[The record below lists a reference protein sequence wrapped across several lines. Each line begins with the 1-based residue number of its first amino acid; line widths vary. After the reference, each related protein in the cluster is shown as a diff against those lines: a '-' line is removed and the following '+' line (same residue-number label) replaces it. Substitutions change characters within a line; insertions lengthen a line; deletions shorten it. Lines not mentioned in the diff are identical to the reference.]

1 MMTDRS
7 APVQALALTGALL
20 ATWDALHPLFD
31 QWCQGSQDAANKGA
45 HGRHLVYRDGTPVG
59 REPKG
64 GRGSGQPTMTA
75 TRLGWISAARHVA
88 SYSAGQL
95 TGTVLL
101 TRALGYRV
109 PASALAAGAGINAL
123 THLVIDK
130 RQPLL
135 WLAAKAGKSGYV
147 EHCTVV
153 RHLDADGT
161 ARVEDS
167 GPGTA
172 AFELDQALHRA
183 IGAVAAV
190 TTAWMA
196 IHATKKGRTR

>member
-7 APVQALALTGALL
+7 TPVQALAFTGGLL

-31 QWCQGSQDAANKGA
+31 QWFQGGRDAANKGA
-45 HGRHLVYRDGTPVG
+45 LGRHLVYRDGTPVG
-59 REPKG
+59 HEPADDD
-64 GRGSGQPTMTA
+64 RSGQPTMTA

-88 SYSAGQL
+88 SYSAGQAA
-95 TGTVLL
+95 GTVLL
-101 TRALGYRV
+101 TRVLGYRV
-109 PASALAAGAGINAL
+109 PVTALAAGTGINAL

-135 WLAAKAGKSGYV
+135 WLAAKAGKRGYV

-153 RHLDADGT
+153 RRLDEDGT
-161 ARVEDS
+161 PQVEAS

-190 TTAWMA
+190 TTAWLT
-196 IHATKKGRTR
+196 IRSLKKGLAA

>member
-7 APVQALALTGALL
+7 APAQALALTGALL

-31 QWCQGSQDAANKGA
+31 QWAQGSRDAANKGA
-45 HGRHLVYRDGTPVG
+45 CGHHLVYRDGMPVG
-59 REPKG
+59 EEAAGDDRTGE
-64 GRGSGQPTMTA
+64 PTMSA

-88 SYSAGQL
+88 SYTAGQL

-101 TRALGYRV
+101 TRVLGYRV
-109 PASALAAGAGINAL
+109 PASALLAGAGINGL

-135 WLAAKAGKSGYV
+135 WLAARAGKSGYV

-153 RHLDADGT
+153 RRLDEDGT
-161 ARVEDS
+161 ARVEKS

-183 IGAVAAV
+183 IGAFAAI
-190 TTAWMA
+190 TTTWLTIRSM
-196 IHATKKGRTR
+196 KKGCTR

>member
-1 MMTDRS
+1 MMTDRP
-7 APVQALALTGALL
+7 APAQALALTGALL
-20 ATWDALHPLFD
+20 ETWDALHPLFD
-31 QWCQGSQDAANKGA
+31 QWAQGSRDAANKGA
-45 HGRHLVYRDGTPVG
+45 HGRHLVYRDGTPAG
-59 REPKG
+59 PEA
-64 GRGSGQPTMTA
+64 RGEDRSGQPTMTA
-75 TRLGWISAARHVA
+75 TRLGWISAARHV

-109 PASALAAGAGINAL
+109 PASALAVGAGINAI

-135 WLAAKAGKSGYV
+135 WLAAKAGKGGYV

-153 RHLDADGT
+153 RHVDEDGT
-161 ARVEDS
+161 AARRTQGLAPPLS
-167 GPGTA
+167 S
-172 AFELDQALHRA
+172 QALHRA

-190 TTAWMA
+190 TTAWLT
-196 IHATKKGRTR
+196 IHAMKKGRTR

>member
-1 MMTDRS
+1 TCTTRRREAS
-7 APVQALALTGALL
+7 YTA
-20 ATWDALHPLFD
+20 
-31 QWCQGSQDAANKGA
+31 S
-45 HGRHLVYRDGTPVG
+45 HLRVMRQCTTPSRT
-59 REPKG
+59 REN
-64 GRGSGQPTMTA
+64 
-75 TRLGWISAARHVA
+75 VA
-88 SYSAGQL
+88 SYSAGQV

-101 TRALGYRV
+101 TRVLGYRV
-109 PASALAAGAGINAL
+109 PVTALAVGASINAV

-135 WLAAKAGKSGYV
+135 WLAAKAGKGGYV

-153 RHLDADGT
+153 RRLDEDAT
-161 ARVEDS
+161 AHVEAS

-190 TTAWMA
+190 TTAWLTIRA
-196 IHATKKGRTR
+196 LRKVRAA

>member
-1 MMTDRS
+1 MTDQPTP
-7 APVQALALTGALL
+7 AQALALTGALL

-31 QWCQGSQDAANKGA
+31 QWFQSSADAANKGA
-45 HGRHLVYRDGTPVG
+45 CGQHLVYRDGTPVG
-59 REPKG
+59 AETEGEDRTGE
-64 GRGSGQPTMTA
+64 PTMTA

-88 SYSAGQL
+88 SYSAGQV
-95 TGTVLL
+95 TGTLLL

-109 PASALAAGAGINAL
+109 PASALVAGAGINGL

-153 RHLDADGT
+153 RRLDEKGA
-161 ARVEDS
+161 ARPEES

-172 AFELDQALHRA
+172 LFELDQALHRS

-190 TTAWMA
+190 TTAWLT
-196 IHATKKGRTR
+196 IRSTKKGRTR

>member
-7 APVQALALTGALL
+7 VPAQALALTGALL

-31 QWCQGSQDAANKGA
+31 QWAQDSRDAANKGS
-45 HGRHLVYRDGTPVG
+45 HGHHLVYRDGTPVG
-59 REPKG
+59 KETVGDDRN
-64 GRGSGQPTMTA
+64 GQLTMTA

-88 SYSAGQL
+88 SYSVGQL

-109 PASALAAGAGINAL
+109 PAAALAVGTGINAI

-135 WLAAKAGKSGYV
+135 WLAAKAGKRGYV

-153 RHLDADGT
+153 RRVDQDGT
-161 ARVEDS
+161 ARAEGS

-183 IGAVAAV
+183 IGAIAAV
-190 TTAWMA
+190 TTAWLT
-196 IHATKKGRTR
+196 IHTTTKGHVR